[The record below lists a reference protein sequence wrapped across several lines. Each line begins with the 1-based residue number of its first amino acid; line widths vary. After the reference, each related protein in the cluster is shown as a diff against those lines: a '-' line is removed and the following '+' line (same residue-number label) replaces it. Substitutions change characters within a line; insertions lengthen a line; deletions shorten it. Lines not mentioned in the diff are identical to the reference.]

1 MFEMFRVYAWLSTF
15 ILVEH
20 YHHIRNLNH
29 GWALLFS
36 HVTLIGLS
44 DKSTSLPPGDSTH
57 VLLEVLGIS
66 PESHASECAENE
78 KDIRGLIFLLGRQ
91 YICGRYSM
99 TIFLG

>member
-1 MFEMFRVYAWLSTF
+1 MFRVYAWLSTF

-44 DKSTSLPPGDSTH
+44 DKSTSLPPGDSAH

-66 PESHASECAENE
+66 PESHASEYAENE
-78 KDIRGLIFLLGRQ
+78 KDIRGLIFLLGN
-91 YICGRYSM
+91 
-99 TIFLG
+99 IFAADTP